1 MESVKVFGLV
11 DITVLAAGSMFLGS
25 VHEPVKSTKNP
36 NKILNM
42 GIPFNGKPTAIQYDY
57 KIKMSDRK
65 NRVKATGFGKQSEV
79 KGIDYPATILTLQKR
94 WEDKDGNILAK
105 RIATMVVYYDATTDW
120 INDATYEIL
129 YGDITNHPSYKAD
142 RMALGADER
151 FAINS
156 KGENV
161 KIQEIGW
168 GDSLDEPTHLLL
180 QFTSSN
186 GGAYIGS
193 PGNTFWVDNVRLI
206 Y

>member
-1 MESVKVFGLV
+1 MAKVAGITKTNTSVFNEPRGDGFAARMDTRMESVKVFGLV

-94 WEDKDGNILAK
+94 WEDKDGN
-105 RIATMVVYYDATTDW
+105 RS
-120 INDATYEIL
+120 E
-129 YGDITNHPSYKAD
+129 
-142 RMALGADER
+142 ER
-151 FAINS
+151 RVG
-156 KGENV
+156 KEC
-161 KIQEIGW
+161 
-168 GDSLDEPTHLLL
+168 
-180 QFTSSN
+180 
-186 GGAYIGS
+186 
-193 PGNTFWVDNVRLI
+193 
-206 Y
+206 